1 MFETLENN
9 HSTDGLTDIYESQ
22 AVLVIQS
29 NIIRLFFLMQILQ
42 LKSNT

>member
-22 AVLVIQS
+22 AVLVIDWI
-29 NIIRLFFLMQILQ
+29 NFR
-42 LKSNT
+42 